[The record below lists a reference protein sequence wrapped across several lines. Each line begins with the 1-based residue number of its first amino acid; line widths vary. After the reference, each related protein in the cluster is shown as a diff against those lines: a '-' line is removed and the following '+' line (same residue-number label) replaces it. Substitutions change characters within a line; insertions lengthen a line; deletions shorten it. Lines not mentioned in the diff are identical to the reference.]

1 MEGLG
6 LIIQLGLALL
16 ALLVGLLSG
25 SWVERRH
32 YRSIEER
39 ESQLRGVA
47 ASTLSELPEAGHIL
61 RSRVV
66 YGSVVI
72 SIDAFK
78 QALAGLQSFFGGEVT
93 AYETLVDRARREA
106 VLRLY
111 DEVGPPEML
120 ANVRIETSPIGGG
133 SGGERVTSIE
143 VIAYATAVELRP

>member
-6 LIIQLGLALL
+6 LIIQFGIALL
-16 ALLVGLLSG
+16 AILIGLLSG

-32 YRSIEER
+32 YRSIEQR
-39 ESQLRGVA
+39 ESELRGVPV
-47 ASTLSELPEAGHIL
+47 STLRGLPEDRQIL
-61 RSRVV
+61 RSRIV

-78 QALAGLQSFFGGEVT
+78 QALAGLQRFFGGEVT

-106 VLRLY
+106 MLRLY
-111 DEVGPPEML
+111 DQVGAPEML
-120 ANVRIETSPIGGG
+120 ANVRIETSPIGSG

>member
-1 MEGLG
+1 MEGIG
-6 LIIQLGLALL
+6 LILQFGFALL
-16 ALLVGLLSG
+16 AILIGLLSG

-32 YRSIEER
+32 YRSIERR
-39 ESQLRGVA
+39 ESELRGIPV
-47 ASTLSELPEAGHIL
+47 STLRGLPEDRQIL

-78 QALAGLQSFFGGEVT
+78 QALAGLQRFFGGEVT

-106 VLRLY
+106 MLRLY
-111 DEVGPPEML
+111 DEVGAPEML
-120 ANVRIETSPIGGG
+120 ANVRIETSPIGSG